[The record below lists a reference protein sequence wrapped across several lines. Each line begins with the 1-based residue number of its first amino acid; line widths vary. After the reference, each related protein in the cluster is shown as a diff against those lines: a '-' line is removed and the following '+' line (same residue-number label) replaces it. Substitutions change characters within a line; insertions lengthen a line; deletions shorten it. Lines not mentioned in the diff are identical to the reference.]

1 MEWTR
6 GHVIGRGAT
15 ATVSIATS
23 SLGDVLAVKSVE
35 LLKSEFLKREEKILS
50 ALSSPFV
57 VGYIGCDVTR
67 YNNTIMFDLMMEYA
81 RYGSLVD
88 AIHKCG
94 GCLDEPMISHYTS
107 HIVHGLEYLHSTGV
121 VHCDIKG
128 RNILIGEDGAKIS
141 DFGCAKRI
149 KNPGESTRDDREAW
163 IGGTPAFMAPE
174 VARGEEQGFPAD
186 IWALG
191 CTIIEMATG
200 GSPWP
205 NLTHPSSLLYRIAL
219 SEELPE
225 FPAFLSDKAKDFLNK
240 CLRRDP
246 KERWTATQLVKH
258 PFLEELSSV
267 KKSTNDD
274 TADSPTSILDHGI
287 WSFIDESETPY
298 NHSRTY
304 STLNSPNQILKQ
316 LSMNSGSMV
325 NWNREDS
332 WITIRD
338 SEDNNIRRIQ

>member
-23 SLGDVLAVKSVE
+23 RSGDVFAVKSVE
-35 LLKSEFLKREEKILS
+35 LSKSEFLKREEKILS
-50 ALSSPFV
+50 TLNSPFV
-57 VGYIGCDVTR
+57 VGYIGSDNTR
-67 YNNTIMFDLMMEYA
+67 YNSTIMFDLMMEYA
-81 RYGSLVD
+81 RYGTLVD
-88 AIHKCG
+88 ATHECG
-94 GCLDEPMISHYTS
+94 GRLDESMISHYTS
-107 HIVHGLEYLHSTGV
+107 QIVQGLKYLHSTGI

-128 RNILIGEDGAKIS
+128 RNIVIGEDGAKIS

-149 KNPGESTRDDREAW
+149 KNPVEGLRDDQEAS

-191 CTIIEMATG
+191 CTVIEMATG
-200 GSPWP
+200 DLPWP
-205 NLTHPSSLLYRIAL
+205 NLSHPSSLLYRIAL

-240 CLRRDP
+240 CLRRNP

-267 KKSTNDD
+267 KKSTKE
-274 TADSPTSILDHGI
+274 TAGSPTSILDQGI
-287 WSFIDESETPY
+287 WSFIDESESQY
-298 NHSRTY
+298 NQSRTY
-304 STLNSPNQILKQ
+304 STLNSPNQRLKQ
-316 LSMNSGSMV
+316 LSMNSGLMV
-325 NWNREDS
+325 NWNWEDS
-332 WITIRD
+332 WLTIRD
-338 SEDNNIRRIQ
+338 SEDNNIRSVQ